1 MVLIEAAARGISLIS
16 SNCPVGLEEI
26 VNNQNGF
33 IYNLMDQTKL
43 VKIFTDI
50 VDKEIKISS
59 ISNVRKSVEKF
70 SYQEYFKR
78 VYDSL
83 CNN

>member
-1 MVLIEAAARGISLIS
+1 
-16 SNCPVGLEEI
+16 
-26 VNNQNGF
+26 
-33 IYNLMDQTKL
+33 MDQTKL